1 MGRPLKILAG
11 SIAGI
16 VALLVLALVLLANMD
31 MNRFKPWINER
42 VSAATGRNF
51 AINGDLSLSWD
62 RPKAVEGWQR
72 FIPWPHINAK
82 DITFSNPDWAT
93 TGENMAT
100 VGEVDFQL
108 NPLALLKKTVSLHAA
123 SIKDAKLALEH
134 DDGDRNNWTFAKN
147 EEEKNKPSQWQFA
160 VDGLDLAGTE
170 VRYVDP
176 GKKADVN
183 TQIETDQDGSMIWKA
198 AGRFNGEK
206 MTGNGKAGSLL
217 SLREK
222 NVRYPVE
229 AVVKVGETTI
239 TADGTLTD
247 PSTLSELDI
256 DMKIL
261 GASMA
266 DLFPLSGVLLPNTP
280 KFSTEGRV
288 IGKFTPGAMVFRY
301 EKFKGKVGDS
311 DIGGTLEY
319 KQQQP
324 RPLLS
329 GEVVSNYLNISDLGA
344 LVGADENDKKETA
357 SEVKQPPDKVL
368 PVSPFKTERWRKMD
382 VQVTFNGKKIIK
394 DKSLPIDNLYT
405 KIEMKNG
412 VLGLAP
418 LNFGVAGGKLTTEL
432 HIDGREDP
440 AKARM
445 QIAARSLKLKQMFP
459 GVESMRASLGELNGN
474 AQLTASGNSIAK
486 LMASSNG
493 EVKSVITEGS
503 VSKFILEAMGLNVG
517 SAVIAKVFGDRQV
530 QLNCMAADFGIKDGL
545 MDART
550 FVIDTQDATILV
562 DGAIN
567 FDNEKIDLTINP
579 ESKGIRIISLR
590 TPLYVKGT
598 FKEPDVGLDKGVL
611 ALKAGAATALG
622 TLAAPLAALLALIN
636 PGPGEEVPCGQLIA
650 DASKKPTAP
659 PAGKKMPTTA
669 QQKAEEGQASSGR

>member
-1 MGRPLKILAG
+1 MGRALKILAG
-11 SIAGI
+11 SIAAI
-16 VALLVLALVLLANMD
+16 IALLVLALVLIANMD

-42 VSAATGRNF
+42 VSAATGRDF
-51 AINGDLSLSWD
+51 AINGDLSLSWE
-62 RPKAVEGWQR
+62 RPEAVEGWQR
-72 FIPWPHINAK
+72 FIPWPHVNAK
-82 DITFSNPDWAT
+82 DISFSNPDWAT
-93 TGENMAT
+93 TGKNMAT

-108 NPLALLKKTVSLHAA
+108 NPLALLKKTVSLHDAT
-123 SIKDAKLALEH
+123 IKDAKVALEH
-134 DDGDRNNWTFAKN
+134 DDGERNNWTFAKT

-160 VDGLDLAGTE
+160 VDGLDLTGTE

-183 TQIETDQDGSMIWKA
+183 TQIDTDQDGSMVWKA
-198 AGRFNGEK
+198 AGKFNGEK
-206 MTGNGKAGSLL
+206 LTGSGKAGSLL

-256 DMKIL
+256 NMKIL

-288 IGKFTPGAMVFRY
+288 IGKFTPGAMLFRY

-344 LVGADENDKKETA
+344 LVGAGEDDKENA

-382 VQVTFNGKKIIK
+382 VQVTFTGKKIIK

-405 KIEMKNG
+405 KIEMKDG

-432 HIDGREDP
+432 HIDGRNDP

-445 QIAARSLKLKQMFP
+445 QVAARGLKLKQMFP
-459 GVESMRASLGELNGN
+459 AVESMRASLGEINGN
-474 AQLTASGNSIAK
+474 AKLTGTGNSIAK
-486 LMASSNG
+486 LLATSNG
-493 EVKSVITEGS
+493 EVKSVITQGS
-503 VSKFILEAMGLNVG
+503 ISKFILEAMGLNVG

-530 QLNCMAADFGIKDGL
+530 QLNCMAADFAVKDGL
-545 MDART
+545 MDTRT
-550 FVIDTQDATILV
+550 FVVDTQDATILA
-562 DGAIN
+562 DGFIN
-567 FDNEKIDLTINP
+567 FATEEMKLTINP

-598 FKEPDVGLDKGVL
+598 FKEPDVGLNKGVI

-636 PGPGEEVPCGQLIA
+636 PGPGEEVPCGQLLA

-659 PAGKKMPTTA
+659 PPGKKAPTTA
-669 QQKAEEGQASSGR
+669 QQKVEEGQASSGR